1 MSLLR
6 LGIKSLW
13 SRRFTVGL
21 IVLTIATSTILL
33 LGVERVRQ
41 SARASFVST
50 VSGVD
55 LVVGARSG
63 AIPLLLY
70 SVFRIGNATNN
81 ITWES
86 YRDFADRPEVK
97 WTIPLSLGDSH
108 RGYRVVGTN
117 ADYFEFYQVGRK
129 TKLEFS
135 AGKRFDDIFEVVIGA
150 EVAER
155 LGYKL
160 GQSIVISHG
169 LGATSFADHDDK
181 PFTVSGVLKPTG
193 TPVDRSLH
201 VSLEAIE
208 AIHIGWEQ
216 GVKIPGAQRSMNRIR
231 PGELEPKAIT
241 AFMIGL
247 SNRIQVF
254 KLQREI
260 NDYREEPLL
269 AVLPGVALQELWG
282 LMSVAEKAL
291 WTVSLFVAAA
301 GFMGMIA
308 VFLAGLNERR
318 REIAVY
324 RAVGANYRQIIFLL
338 IVEAGVLTMIG
349 ILVGLFLLV
358 LGLWLFQGLLETQ
371 FGLFLVLSLPSS
383 TEVKMLFGLLVAGLV
398 SGMVPAYIAY
408 RNALVD
414 GLTAKS

>member
-21 IVLTIATSTILL
+21 IVLTIAISTVLL

-55 LVVGARSG
+55 LLVGARSG

-86 YRDFADRPEVK
+86 YQDIAGRPEVK

-108 RGYRVVGTN
+108 KGYRVVGTN
-117 ADYFEFYQVGRK
+117 TDYFRYYQVGREK
-129 TKLEFS
+129 KLEFS
-135 AGKRFDDIFEVVIGA
+135 KGQPFEDIFDVVIGA
-150 EVAER
+150 EVAKR
-155 LGYKL
+155 LNYQL
-160 GQSIVISHG
+160 GQSIIISHG
-169 LGATSFADHDDK
+169 LSATSFSSHDDK
-181 PFTVSGVLKPTG
+181 PFAISGILKPTG
-193 TPVDRSLH
+193 TPVDRSIH
-201 VSLEAIE
+201 VSIEAIE

-216 GVKIPGAQRSMNRIR
+216 GVKIPGAQRSLNRIR

-247 SNRIQVF
+247 SSRIRVF
-254 KLQREI
+254 NLQRDI
-260 NDYREEPLL
+260 NEYREEPLL

-324 RAVGANYRQIIFLL
+324 RAVGANYRHIIVLL
-338 IVEAGVLTMIG
+338 VVEAGLLTIAG
-349 ILVGLFLLV
+349 IFVGLLV
-358 LGLWLFQGLLETQ
+358 LVIGLWLFQGLLETQ
-371 FGLFLVLSLPSS
+371 FGLFLVLSLPSA
-383 TEVKMLFGLLVAGLV
+383 TEIKMLIGLLIAGLV
-398 SGMVPAYIAY
+398 SGLVPAYIAY
-408 RNALVD
+408 KNALVD

>member
-1 MSLLR
+1 MSLLH

-21 IVLTIATSTILL
+21 IVLTIATSTVLL
-33 LGVERVRQ
+33 LGVERIRQ
-41 SARASFVST
+41 SAQSSFVNT

-55 LVVGARSG
+55 LIVGARSG

-86 YRDFADRPEVK
+86 YQDIAGRPEVK

-108 RGYRVVGTN
+108 KGYRVVGTTK
-117 ADYFEFYQVGRK
+117 DYFRFYRVGRK
-129 TKLEFS
+129 QKLAFAEGEPFS
-135 AGKRFDDIFEVVIGA
+135 DVLDVVIGS

-155 LGYKL
+155 LDY
-160 GQSIVISHG
+160 QIDQPIIISHG
-169 LGATSFADHDDK
+169 LGDTSFSDHDDK
-181 PFTVSGVLKPTG
+181 PLTISGILEPTG
-193 TPVDRSLH
+193 TPVDRSIH
-201 VSLEAIE
+201 VSLQAIE

-216 GVKIPGAQRSMNRIR
+216 GVKIPGAQRSLNRVR

-241 AFMIGL
+241 AFMVGL
-247 SNRIQVF
+247 ENRIRVF

-260 NDYREEPLL
+260 NGYREEPLL
-269 AVLPGVALQELWG
+269 AVPPGVALQELWG
-282 LMSVAEKAL
+282 LMSVAERAL
-291 WTVSLFVAAA
+291 WIVSLFVAAA

-324 RAVGANYRQIIFLL
+324 RAVGASYRQVFLL
-338 IVEAGVLTMIG
+338 LVVESALLTLIG
-349 ILVGLFLLV
+349 IALGLVLLV
-358 LGLWLFQGLLETQ
+358 TALWLFQGLLETR
-371 FGLFLVLSLPSS
+371 FGLFLVLSAPSL
-383 TEVKMLFGLLVAGLV
+383 TEVKMMTGLFVAGLL
-398 SGMVPAYIAY
+398 SGMVPAYMAY
-408 RNALVD
+408 KNALVD
-414 GLTAKS
+414 GLSARL